1 MRSGRTTAV
10 LERFPCH
17 ISATDPGKRF
27 EAVTEA
33 ITSQLDVVARQIGDV
48 RRAHRLAEAPTDHD
62 LLRLDALHD
71 IRAAAFEVGEVRL
84 DALAA
89 TAGDDVAQ
97 LAGHIGIEPVQLEGV
112 EAADLSAAVNRV
124 TEFTSRLDVRRRSSS
139 GIIRSFRS
147 GNGTARALLE
157 ATAAY
162 LALEV
167 LDVGHSANRWW
178 HLAKCRELVTLDID
192 GVDVGDAL
200 LAVEENPFK
209 DASVAPIDR
218 RHADRF
224 RVIRGG
230 LEDVTV
236 TTDVVGIGER
246 TVRPMVVN
254 VDAGRGVVFEGV
266 VPDGATLSFEANGRV
281 RLDDAEATGSSFA
294 FAGAVF
300 ASAKAVHPKD
310 FVFADAGEVTES
322 DATFVVTSPV
332 ANGFAATV
340 SLPHAG
346 VRVDPLPMPLGESR
360 WAFFV
365 RTAHFG
371 SAPRAAVPSFGA
383 GKYDQSVWTDHD
395 GVLDDVSGA
404 VGFRWQEREPFAV
417 RVLLPQRFAVLDDDA
432 GSKLREPIR
441 LLLDRHR
448 AAGVHVYVAYADD
461 RWVLGSG
468 IVRDLDSDDALGT
481 LVSGTTLWPTS
492 EE

>member
-17 ISATDPGKRF
+17 IGATDPGKRF
-27 EAVTEA
+27 ESVAEA

-62 LLRLDALHD
+62 LLRLMALHGVRASAFAVGD
-71 IRAAAFEVGEVRL
+71 IRL

-89 TAGDDVAQ
+89 TPGDDVAQ
-97 LAGHIGIEPVQLEGV
+97 LAGHLGVEPVQLEDVDGV
-112 EAADLSAAVNRV
+112 VLADALGRV
-124 TEFTSRLDVRRRSSS
+124 TKFTNRLDVRRRSAV

-147 GNGTARALLE
+147 GNGTAAALL
-157 ATAAY
+157 AAAAAY

-167 LDVGHSANRWW
+167 VEVGHSANRWW
-178 HLAKCRELVTLDID
+178 HLAKCRDLVAVDVD

-209 DASVAPIDR
+209 DASVAPINR

-224 RVIRGG
+224 RIVRGG

-246 TVRPMVVN
+246 TVHPMVVN
-254 VDAGRGVVFEGV
+254 VDIGRGVVFEGV
-266 VPDGATLSFEANGRV
+266 VPDGVTLSFGANGRV
-281 RLDDAEATGSSFA
+281 MLDDAEATGSAFA

-300 ASAKAVHPKD
+300 ASVDAVHPND
-310 FVFADAGEVTES
+310 FVFADEEAVS
-322 DATFVVTSPV
+322 DRDATFVVTSPI
-332 ANGFAATV
+332 ANGFAEAAN
-340 SLPHAG
+340 LPHPGA
-346 VRVDPLPMPLGESR
+346 RVDPLPMALGESR

-371 SAPRAAVPSFGA
+371 SAPRAAVASFAA
-383 GKYDQSVWTDHD
+383 GRFDRSVWTDDD

-417 RVLLPQRFAVLDDDA
+417 RVLLPQRFAALDDDA
-432 GSKLREPIR
+432 GSKLREPMR

-448 AAGVHVYVAYADD
+448 AAGVHVYVTYADD
-461 RWVLGSG
+461 RWVLGTG
-468 IVRDLDSDDALGT
+468 IVRELDSDDALGT